1 MHRREVLDRAGVSA
15 LPRSYTRLEKGDGRL
30 DKSYLD
36 TVRQRFERDAQS
48 FDAIYRL
55 ERSPFWRWV
64 NMTLRKAVFERYTIT
79 FDQAGDVTGKKI
91 LDVGC
96 GSGVYAVDFAR
107 RGARRVVGVD
117 FSNNMLNLAA
127 QEAEQHQVAD
137 RCTFVQ
143 ADFLELDLK
152 DTFDISIAMGV
163 FDYVPDQVAFLRK
176 MVALT
181 TGKVIVSFPGHSL
194 FREPAR
200 RLRYKLAGKGDIYL
214 YSQDDVERI
223 ATEAGLR
230 DKEIIRIHSSGG
242 AFVLVG
248 RCATDA

>member
-1 MHRREVLDRAGVSA
+1 M
-15 LPRSYTRLEKGDGRL
+15 
-30 DKSYLD
+30 D
-36 TVRQRFERDAQS
+36 TVRQRFERDARS

-64 NMTLRKAVFERYTIT
+64 NTTFRKAVFERYDIT
-79 FDQAGDVTGKKI
+79 FDQAGDVTEKKI

-117 FSNNMLNLAA
+117 FSDKMLELAS
-127 QEAEQHQVAD
+127 QEAEQHGVVD
-137 RCTFVQ
+137 RCEFIR

-152 DTFDISIAMGV
+152 ETFDVSIAMGV
-163 FDYVPDQVAFLRK
+163 FDYIPDQVTLLRK

-181 TGKVIVSFPGHSL
+181 TGKVIASFPGHSRL
-194 FREPAR
+194 REPAR

-230 DKEIIRIHSSGG
+230 DKKIIRIRSSGG
-242 AFVLVG
+242 GFVLVG
-248 RCATDA
+248 RCAQGA

>member
-1 MHRREVLDRAGVSA
+1 MKGAWTLVN
-15 LPRSYTRLEKGDGRL
+15 RSYRGK
-30 DKSYLD
+30 
-36 TVRQRFERDAQS
+36 VRQRFERDAQS

-64 NMTLRKAVFERYTIT
+64 NTTFRKAVFERYDIT

-96 GSGVYAVDFAR
+96 GSGVYTVDFAR

-127 QEAEQHQVAD
+127 QEAEQHQVSY
-137 RCTFVQ
+137 RCDFVQ
-143 ADFLELDLK
+143 ADFLELDFEEK
-152 DTFDISIAMGV
+152 FDLSIAMGV

-181 TGKVIVSFPGHSL
+181 TGKVIVSFPGRSL

-200 RLRYKLAGKGDIYL
+200 RLRYKLTGKGDIYL
-214 YSQDDVERI
+214 YSRDDVERI
-223 ATEAGLR
+223 ATEAGLQ

-242 AFVLVG
+242 SFVLVG
-248 RCATDA
+248 RCTPAYEPRADGGPHAD

>member
-1 MHRREVLDRAGVSA
+1 M
-15 LPRSYTRLEKGDGRL
+15 
-30 DKSYLD
+30 D
-36 TVRQRFERDAQS
+36 TVRQRFERDARS

-64 NMTLRKAVFERYTIT
+64 NTTFRKAVFERYDIT
-79 FDQAGDVTGKKI
+79 FDQAGDVTDKTI

-117 FSNNMLNLAA
+117 FSDKMLELAS
-127 QEAEQHQVAD
+127 QEAEQHGVAD
-137 RCTFVQ
+137 RCEFIR
-143 ADFLELDLK
+143 ADFLGLDLK
-152 DTFDISIAMGV
+152 ETFDVSIAMGV
-163 FDYVPDQVAFLRK
+163 FDYIPDQVTLLRK

-181 TGKVIVSFPGHSL
+181 TGKVIASFPGHSRL
-194 FREPAR
+194 REPAR

-223 ATEAGLR
+223 STEAGLR
-230 DKEIIRIHSSGG
+230 DKEIIRIPSSGG
-242 AFVLVG
+242 VYVLVG
-248 RCATDA
+248 RPSADA

>member
-1 MHRREVLDRAGVSA
+1 M
-15 LPRSYTRLEKGDGRL
+15 
-30 DKSYLD
+30 D

-64 NMTLRKAVFERYTIT
+64 NTTFRKAVFDRYNIT
-79 FDQAGDVTGKKI
+79 FDQAGDVTDKKI

-107 RGARRVVGVD
+107 RGARRVVGID
-117 FSNNMLNLAA
+117 FSDKMLELAS

-137 RCTFVQ
+137 RCKFIR
-143 ADFLELDLK
+143 ADFLALDLK
-152 DTFDISIAMGV
+152 ETFDVSIAMGV
-163 FDYVPDQVAFLRK
+163 FDYIPEQVAFLRK
-176 MVALT
+176 MVATT
-181 TGKVIVSFPGHSL
+181 TGKVIASFPGHSL
-194 FREPAR
+194 LREPAR

-230 DKEIIRIHSSGG
+230 DKEIIRIRSSGG
-242 AFVLVG
+242 GFVLVG
-248 RCATDA
+248 RCATGA

>member
-1 MHRREVLDRAGVSA
+1 MTGNYR
-15 LPRSYTRLEKGDGRL
+15 
-30 DKSYLD
+30 D
-36 TVRQRFERDAQS
+36 TVRRRFEQDAKS

-64 NMTLRKAVFERYTIT
+64 NMTFRKAVFERYNIT
-79 FDQAGDVTGKKI
+79 FEQAGDVTGKEI

-96 GSGVYAVDFAR
+96 GSGVYAVDFAQ

-117 FSNNMLNLAA
+117 LAGNMLELAR
-127 QEAEQHQVAD
+127 QEAERHQVAD
-137 RCTFVQ
+137 RCEFIQ

-163 FDYVPDQVAFLRK
+163 FDYVPNQAAFLRK

-181 TGKVIVSFPGHSL
+181 TDKVIVAFPGHSL
-194 FREPAR
+194 LREPAR

-214 YSQDDVERI
+214 YSQDNVERI
-223 ATEAGLR
+223 AREAGLP
-230 DKEIIRIHSSGG
+230 DKEIIRIPSSGG
-242 AFVLVG
+242 VFVLVG
-248 RCATDA
+248 RCVAGA

>member
-1 MHRREVLDRAGVSA
+1 MNGPYREKVRR
-15 LPRSYTRLEKGDGRL
+15 
-30 DKSYLD
+30 
-36 TVRQRFERDAQS
+36 RFERDAQS

-64 NMTLRKAVFERYTIT
+64 NTTLRKAVFERYIIT
-79 FDQAGDVTGKKI
+79 FERAGDVTGKEI

-117 FSNNMLNLAA
+117 FSGNMLELAR
-127 QEAEQHQVAD
+127 QEAERHQVAD
-137 RCTFVQ
+137 RCEFIQ
-143 ADFLELDLK
+143 ADFLELDLEDK
-152 DTFDISIAMGV
+152 FDISIAMGV
-163 FDYVPDQVAFLRK
+163 FDYVPDQVTFLRK

-181 TGKVIVSFPGHSL
+181 TGKVIIAFPGHSL
-194 FREPAR
+194 LREPAR

-230 DKEIIRIHSSGG
+230 DKEIIRIPSSGG
-242 AFVLVG
+242 VFVLVG
-248 RCATDA
+248 RC

>member
-1 MHRREVLDRAGVSA
+1 MNGPYREKVRR
-15 LPRSYTRLEKGDGRL
+15 
-30 DKSYLD
+30 
-36 TVRQRFERDAQS
+36 RFERDAQS

-64 NMTLRKAVFERYTIT
+64 NTTLRKAVFERYIIT
-79 FDQAGDVTGKKI
+79 FERAGDVTGKEI

-117 FSNNMLNLAA
+117 FSGNMLELAR
-127 QEAEQHQVAD
+127 QEAERHQVAD
-137 RCTFVQ
+137 RCEFIQ

-152 DTFDISIAMGV
+152 DKFDISIAMGV
-163 FDYVPDQVAFLRK
+163 FDYVPDQVTFLRK

-181 TGKVIVSFPGHSL
+181 TGMVIVAFPGHSL
-194 FREPAR
+194 LREPAR

-230 DKEIIRIHSSGG
+230 HKEIIRIPSSGG
-242 AFVLVG
+242 VFVLVG
-248 RCATDA
+248 RC

>member
-1 MHRREVLDRAGVSA
+1 MNGPYREKVRR
-15 LPRSYTRLEKGDGRL
+15 
-30 DKSYLD
+30 
-36 TVRQRFERDAQS
+36 RFERDAQS

-64 NMTLRKAVFERYTIT
+64 NTTLRKAVFERYIIT
-79 FDQAGDVTGKKI
+79 FERAGDVTGKEI

-117 FSNNMLNLAA
+117 FSGNMLELAR
-127 QEAEQHQVAD
+127 QEAERHQVAD
-137 RCTFVQ
+137 RCEFIQ

-152 DTFDISIAMGV
+152 DKFDISIAMGV
-163 FDYVPDQVAFLRK
+163 FDYVPEQVTFLRK

-181 TGKVIVSFPGHSL
+181 TGKVIVAFPGHSL
-194 FREPAR
+194 LREPAR

-230 DKEIIRIHSSGG
+230 DKEIIRIPSSGG
-242 AFVLVG
+242 VFVLVG
-248 RCATDA
+248 RC